1 MVARDAKEYP
11 ETIPSEIQGG
21 RPLHFLR
28 VLSRYPLLDYGTMHS
43 MHGDIMRILRRD
55 LRVVDCLRPGVLTAF
70 EFEGRGSE
78 SRKFVQATW
87 GDAICYDLGVLGS
100 DVMFRTD

>member
-1 MVARDAKEYP
+1 MLSSESSISCEALTFSERDLLPARHAWAC
-11 ETIPSEIQGG
+11 
-21 RPLHFLR
+21 
-28 VLSRYPLLDYGTMHS
+28 
-43 MHGDIMRILRRD
+43 MHGHMHGGIMRILRRD